1 MPLDEVFGHARPGK
15 TDEPHRPYD
24 PVPCAEA
31 VGLYAPAAVINEQ
44 CADAYRADHLHDADK
59 AVELHE
65 AGVVAGAVQQQLYRA
80 VKQQEVPCGVP
91 VAAAALHR
99 TFAAA
104 IEELKQDC
112 RRDEHKQKLHKEGR
126 EAVFNGACGI
136 RDAGS
141 DGQVLERGRRY
152 GDLAAAGAVE
162 ERAQADECDRE
173 SRPRGESVQQTGNAA
188 LKAQLFH
195 NKRGK
200 PHAEQRA
207 GQAVA
212 AGGVIRQRAP
222 DAVILLKVAVPVYHA
237 ADRHGED
244 DSKREEEKH
253 RGAAAA
259 VHALQ
264 GQRQHEACEQTEN
277 YYYRA
282 PIEDC
287 GAAVYGDGIHLLA
300 SSFGIAVAK

>member
-15 TDEPHRPYD
+15 ADEPDCPYD
-24 PVPCAEA
+24 PVLCAEA
-31 VGLYAPAAVINEQ
+31 VGIYAPAAVIKEQ
-44 CADAYRADHLHDADK
+44 CADAYRTDHLHDADK

-99 TFAAA
+99 TPAAA
-104 IEELKQDC
+104 IEELKQD
-112 RRDEHKQKLHKEGR
+112 RRHDEHKQKLHKEGR

-152 GDLAAAGAVE
+152 GNLAAAGAVE
-162 ERAQADECDRE
+162 ERTQTDERDRE
-173 SRPRGESVQQTGNAA
+173 RRSRCESIKQVGGAA

-195 NKRGK
+195 DKRGE
-200 PHAEQRA
+200 PRAEQRA

-222 DAVILLKVAVPVYHA
+222 DAVILLKVAVPVYHT
-237 ADRHGED
+237 ADGHGED

-253 RGAAAA
+253 RGAAPA
-259 VHALQ
+259 VHAL
-264 GQRQHEACEQTEN
+264 
-277 YYYRA
+277 
-282 PIEDC
+282 
-287 GAAVYGDGIHLLA
+287 
-300 SSFGIAVAK
+300 